1 MNIYVSKPKHLSF
14 IMKRISAALC
24 VITVLFLA
32 SCKKS
37 IDDGSTTPPPPV
49 DSTANPTPE
58 DLVKD
63 TVLLIARDVY
73 LWNTQIPSDFDARS
87 YADPIA
93 EMDAIR
99 QYSIEPGFANPVDR
113 YSFAMKQ
120 TDWDNLSNG
129 IEQDFGMSVFFNTA
143 TDLRVKYAEQA
154 SPAGL
159 AGIERG
165 WQIIKINGNSQINTS
180 EASVNMIVNAVF
192 YSSNTS
198 FTFKKPDGSTVDISL
213 TAATYQSH
221 PIFAD
226 SVYAANGKKVGYL
239 ALNSFL
245 GDTTEIY
252 SEFGS
257 IFNNFQS
264 QNVNEVIVDL
274 RYNGGGYVSMAEK
287 LANYLVPTAGNN
299 QVMYKQTFNA
309 NYSSYNE
316 TTVYHK
322 LGSLNVDKIFFI
334 VSDNTASA
342 SELLINS
349 LKPFVSETLV
359 GPSDT
364 TYGKPVGFFPIPAGE
379 WYAFPISFRTVNK
392 DGNGNYFG
400 GFKVDHPTDDGLDKN
415 WGDVDE
421 NCLKSI
427 LTYIKT
433 GTFGF
438 AHTGS
443 TNISNG
449 TINTTFNTAANKTLE
464 TRTFKGA
471 VGKTKFVR

>member
-1 MNIYVSKPKHLSF
+1 
-14 IMKRISAALC
+14 MKRISAALC

-87 YADPIA
+87 YGDPIA

-113 YSFAMKQ
+113 YSFAIKQ

-129 IEQDFGMSVFFNTA
+129 IEQDFGMSVFFNTG

-165 WQIIKINGNSQINTS
+165 WQIIKINGDSQINTS

-226 SVYAANGKKVGYL
+226 SVYAANGKKVGY
-239 ALNSFL
+239 
-245 GDTTEIY
+245 
-252 SEFGS
+252 
-257 IFNNFQS
+257 
-264 QNVNEVIVDL
+264 
-274 RYNGGGYVSMAEK
+274 
-287 LANYLVPTAGNN
+287 
-299 QVMYKQTFNA
+299 
-309 NYSSYNE
+309 
-316 TTVYHK
+316 
-322 LGSLNVDKIFFI
+322 
-334 VSDNTASA
+334 
-342 SELLINS
+342 
-349 LKPFVSETLV
+349 
-359 GPSDT
+359 
-364 TYGKPVGFFPIPAGE
+364 
-379 WYAFPISFRTVNK
+379 
-392 DGNGNYFG
+392 
-400 GFKVDHPTDDGLDKN
+400 
-415 WGDVDE
+415 
-421 NCLKSI
+421 
-427 LTYIKT
+427 
-433 GTFGF
+433 
-438 AHTGS
+438 
-443 TNISNG
+443 
-449 TINTTFNTAANKTLE
+449 
-464 TRTFKGA
+464 
-471 VGKTKFVR
+471 

>member
-1 MNIYVSKPKHLSF
+1 
-14 IMKRISAALC
+14 
-24 VITVLFLA
+24 
-32 SCKKS
+32 
-37 IDDGSTTPPPPV
+37 
-49 DSTANPTPE
+49 
-58 DLVKD
+58 
-63 TVLLIARDVY
+63 
-73 LWNTQIPSDFDARS
+73 
-87 YADPIA
+87 
-93 EMDAIR
+93 MDAIR

-113 YSFAMKQ
+113 YSFAIKQ

-129 IEQDFGMSVFFNTA
+129 IEQDFGMSVFFNTG

-165 WQIIKINGNSQINTS
+165 WQIIKINGDSQINTS

>member
-1 MNIYVSKPKHLSF
+1 
-14 IMKRISAALC
+14 
-24 VITVLFLA
+24 
-32 SCKKS
+32 
-37 IDDGSTTPPPPV
+37 
-49 DSTANPTPE
+49 
-58 DLVKD
+58 
-63 TVLLIARDVY
+63 
-73 LWNTQIPSDFDARS
+73 
-87 YADPIA
+87 
-93 EMDAIR
+93 
-99 QYSIEPGFANPVDR
+99 
-113 YSFAMKQ
+113 
-120 TDWDNLSNG
+120 
-129 IEQDFGMSVFFNTA
+129 
-143 TDLRVKYAEQA
+143 
-154 SPAGL
+154 
-159 AGIERG
+159 
-165 WQIIKINGNSQINTS
+165 
-180 EASVNMIVNAVF
+180 
-192 YSSNTS
+192 
-198 FTFKKPDGSTVDISL
+198 
-213 TAATYQSH
+213 
-221 PIFAD
+221 
-226 SVYAANGKKVGYL
+226 
-239 ALNSFL
+239 
-245 GDTTEIY
+245 
-252 SEFGS
+252 
-257 IFNNFQS
+257 
-264 QNVNEVIVDL
+264 
-274 RYNGGGYVSMAEK
+274 MAEK

>member
-1 MNIYVSKPKHLSF
+1 
-14 IMKRISAALC
+14 MKRISAALC

-113 YSFAMKQ
+113 YSFAIKQ

-129 IEQDFGMSVFFNTA
+129 IEQDFGMSVFFNTG

>member
-1 MNIYVSKPKHLSF
+1 MT
-14 IMKRISAALC
+14 KRISAALC
-24 VITVLFLA
+24 VITVLLLA

-37 IDDGSTTPPPPV
+37 VDDGSSTPPPV
-49 DSTANPTPE
+49 DSTSNPTPE

-63 TVLLIARDVY
+63 TVLLISRDIY
-73 LWNTQIPSDFDARS
+73 LWNTQIPSDFKARS
-87 YADPIA
+87 YADPIK

-99 QYSIEPGFANPVDR
+99 QYSKEPGFADPVDR
-113 YSFAMKQ
+113 FSFAIKQ

-129 IEQDFGMSVFFNTA
+129 VEQDFGLSVFFNTI
-143 TDLRVKYAEQA
+143 TDLRVKYVEEW
-154 SPAGL
+154 SPAGQV
-159 AGIERG
+159 GIERG
-165 WQIIKINGNSQINTS
+165 WQIIKINGNAQIDTS
-180 EASVNMIVNAVF
+180 EATIKRIVDAVF
-192 YSSNTS
+192 YSSHTS

-213 TAATYQSH
+213 TAGTYQSH

-226 SVYAANGKKVGYL
+226 SVYTVNGKKVGYL

-252 SEFGS
+252 NQFGT
-257 IFNNFQS
+257 IFSNFQA
-264 QNVNEVIVDL
+264 QNVSEVIVDL

-287 LANYLVPTAGNN
+287 LADYLVPVAGDN
-299 QVMYKQTFNA
+299 QTMYTQTFNA

-316 TTVYHK
+316 TSVYHK
-322 LGSLNVDKIFFI
+322 IGNLNVDKIFFI

-349 LKPFVSETLV
+349 LKPYVSETLV
-359 GPSDT
+359 GPAYH

-379 WYAFPISFRTVNK
+379 WYAFPISFKTVNK
-392 DGNGNYFG
+392 DGNGNYFN
-400 GFKVDHPTDDGLDKN
+400 GFTIDHPTADGLDKN
-415 WGDVDE
+415 WGDTDE

-427 LTYIKT
+427 LTYLKT
-433 GTFGF
+433 GTFGL

-449 TINTTFNTAANKTLE
+449 TIATTFNTAANKTLE

-471 VGKTKFVR
+471 VGKPKFVR

>member
-1 MNIYVSKPKHLSF
+1 
-14 IMKRISAALC
+14 MKRISAALC

-63 TVLLIARDVY
+63 TVLLMARDVY

-113 YSFAMKQ
+113 YSFAIKQ

-129 IEQDFGMSVFFNTA
+129 IEQDFGMSVFFNTG

>member
-1 MNIYVSKPKHLSF
+1 
-14 IMKRISAALC
+14 MKRISAALC

-113 YSFAMKQ
+113 YSFAIKQ

-129 IEQDFGMSVFFNTA
+129 IEQDFGMSVFFYTA

>member
-1 MNIYVSKPKHLSF
+1 
-14 IMKRISAALC
+14 MKRISAALC

-113 YSFAMKQ
+113 YSFAIKQ

>member
-1 MNIYVSKPKHLSF
+1 
-14 IMKRISAALC
+14 
-24 VITVLFLA
+24 
-32 SCKKS
+32 
-37 IDDGSTTPPPPV
+37 
-49 DSTANPTPE
+49 
-58 DLVKD
+58 
-63 TVLLIARDVY
+63 
-73 LWNTQIPSDFDARS
+73 
-87 YADPIA
+87 
-93 EMDAIR
+93 
-99 QYSIEPGFANPVDR
+99 
-113 YSFAMKQ
+113 
-120 TDWDNLSNG
+120 
-129 IEQDFGMSVFFNTA
+129 
-143 TDLRVKYAEQA
+143 
-154 SPAGL
+154 
-159 AGIERG
+159 
-165 WQIIKINGNSQINTS
+165 
-180 EASVNMIVNAVF
+180 
-192 YSSNTS
+192 
-198 FTFKKPDGSTVDISL
+198 
-213 TAATYQSH
+213 
-221 PIFAD
+221 
-226 SVYAANGKKVGYL
+226 
-239 ALNSFL
+239 
-245 GDTTEIY
+245 
-252 SEFGS
+252 
-257 IFNNFQS
+257 
-264 QNVNEVIVDL
+264 
-274 RYNGGGYVSMAEK
+274 
-287 LANYLVPTAGNN
+287 
-299 QVMYKQTFNA
+299 
-309 NYSSYNE
+309 
-316 TTVYHK
+316 
-322 LGSLNVDKIFFI
+322 

>member
-1 MNIYVSKPKHLSF
+1 
-14 IMKRISAALC
+14 MKRISAALC
-24 VITVLFLA
+24 VSTVLFLA

-113 YSFAMKQ
+113 YSFAIKQ

-129 IEQDFGMSVFFNTA
+129 IEQDFGMSVFFNTG

>member
-1 MNIYVSKPKHLSF
+1 
-14 IMKRISAALC
+14 MKRISAALC

-113 YSFAMKQ
+113 YSFAIKQ

-129 IEQDFGMSVFFNTA
+129 IEQDFGMSVFFNTG

-400 GFKVDHPTDDGLDKN
+400 GFKVDHPTDDGLDRN